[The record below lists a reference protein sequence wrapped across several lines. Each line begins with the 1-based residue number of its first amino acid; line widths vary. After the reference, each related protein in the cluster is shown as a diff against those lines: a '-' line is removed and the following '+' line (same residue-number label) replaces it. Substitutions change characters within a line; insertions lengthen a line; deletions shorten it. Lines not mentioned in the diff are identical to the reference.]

1 MVDHIPADH
10 REMVRFKN
18 DSESGGFQKVLTVVA
33 RFVAG
38 ATEDVA
44 NGRLPKD
51 LEGMFLVP
59 FPQNTAFVGREPALH
74 QLERILRPEPDRQR
88 RAALWGLGG
97 IG

>member
-1 MVDHIPADH
+1 VEDSSGRLNDAYERVDHIPADH

-44 NGRLPKD
+44 NGRLPKE
-51 LEGMFLVP
+51 LPTNGV
-59 FPQNTAFVGREPALH
+59 
-74 QLERILRPEPDRQR
+74 
-88 RAALWGLGG
+88 
-97 IG
+97 